1 MAKLTSERLVQA
13 QFGKS
18 CVPMKGRHDGFSS
31 SVTVFHP
38 SLILLAWGVVAIATA
53 SKFWRLTRGSNT
65 TTTEPQDVT
74 EDARQR
80 LERVWRQSP

>member
-1 MAKLTSERLVQA
+1 
-13 QFGKS
+13 
-18 CVPMKGRHDGFSS
+18 MKGRHDGVSS
-31 SVTVFHP
+31 NVTVFHP

-65 TTTEPQDVT
+65 TTTDPQDVT
-74 EDARQR
+74 ENARQR

>member
-1 MAKLTSERLVQA
+1 
-13 QFGKS
+13 
-18 CVPMKGRHDGFSS
+18 MKARHDGFSS
-31 SVTVFHP
+31 IVTVFHP

-65 TTTEPQDVT
+65 TTTDLKDIT

>member
-1 MAKLTSERLVQA
+1 
-13 QFGKS
+13 
-18 CVPMKGRHDGFSS
+18 MKARHDGFSS

-65 TTTEPQDVT
+65 TTTDLQDVT

>member
-1 MAKLTSERLVQA
+1 
-13 QFGKS
+13 
-18 CVPMKGRHDGFSS
+18 MKGRHDGVSS
-31 SVTVFHP
+31 NVTVFHP

-65 TTTEPQDVT
+65 TTTNPQDVT